1 MTKRSQIIAVSAAF
15 AIIAAAALFLFTWE
29 KRQHLGKPGVRVIDV
44 PMEGIDVSAAGTN
57 HFVAGAQS
65 IYLPEKVL
73 DYISYPNPVTRLV
86 WDWLPKD
93 TTYGQRI
100 YRDTNGFR
108 IQTMAVLMGK
118 DRTSIHQP
126 QYCVTGTGW
135 RIVSQQQV
143 FVAMDEPLPYEL
155 PVMKLKLTQTVHGK
169 NGEEHEIAG
178 VLVYWF
184 VADNQL
190 TADHRQR
197 MWWMARDLLRHGV
210 LQRWAYIVEFSQC
223 RPGDE
228 ELTFARIS
236 DFIRAS
242 VPQYQLTPKLPQV
255 SRAVG
260 ARASTPAAIAAALDD
275 RPSSL
280 NSRAH

>member
-1 MTKRSQIIAVSAAF
+1 MKRSQIIAVSAAF

-29 KRQHLGKPGVRVIDV
+29 KRQHLGQPGVRVIDV
-44 PMEGIDVSAAGTN
+44 PMQGIDVSAAGTN
-57 HFVAGAQS
+57 QFVAGAQS

-73 DYISYPNPVTRLV
+73 DYTSSPNPITRLV

-135 RIVSQQQV
+135 RIASQQQV
-143 FVAMDEPLPYEL
+143 FVAMNRPVPYEL
-155 PVMKLKLTQTVHGK
+155 PVVKLKLIQTVHGK
-169 NGEEHEIAG
+169 NGEEHELAG

-210 LQRWAYIVEFSQC
+210 LQRWAYIVQFSQC

-228 ELTFARIS
+228 DVTFARIS
-236 DFIRAS
+236 EFIRAS
-242 VPQYQLTPKLPQV
+242 VPQYQLAPKVAQV
-255 SRAVG
+255 S
-260 ARASTPAAIAAALDD
+260 SPAATAASPLLLRSAFDP
-275 RPSSL
+275 RVATL
-280 NSRAH
+280 NSPAH